1 MILTGPSGEA
11 IRSSSLASALK
22 CSRNRSIGSGSW
34 VKQVFV
40 PRTGMT
46 VDGWG
51 AQLSMS
57 TGVTNANDA
66 DGNYRTYRHG
76 VMVAVVTCDGVDV
89 WNATGTFTAWGN
101 FTKRLGIFS
110 GGSENIPGLPDTVF
124 SELSTS
130 LSVTSASDSDFVQV
144 YTEVASNEDRSLTYT
159 SVYTMTLSLGTT
171 LSALKD
177 DAEELYNKSPSLAS
191 LGPSAT
197 GVWVFSYDD
206 SDAIQA
212 GYFTYYVAEGQ
223 LDIALFFAGNVAL
236 DAGWMIDALGL
247 DYRHQTD
254 AISFAGARYW
264 MTGGAWYL
272 QKMIYNAH
280 GNTLSDTN
288 TDQSPM
294 SGQLLLEPDFTKS
307 DWRMHLGTAP

>member
-1 MILTGPSGEA
+1 M
-11 IRSSSLASALK
+11 
-22 CSRNRSIGSGSW
+22 
-34 VKQVFV
+34 
-40 PRTGMT
+40 
-46 VDGWG
+46 D
-51 AQLSMS
+51 

-76 VMVAVVTCDGVDV
+76 VKVTVRTCDGVDV
-89 WNATGTFTAWGN
+89 WNATGTWTAWGH

-110 GGSENIPGLPDTVF
+110 GGRENIPGLPNTVF
-124 SELSTS
+124 SFVSS
-130 LSVTSASDSDFVQV
+130 SSSVTSASDSDFVQV
-144 YTEVASNEDRSLTYT
+144 YTEVATNEDNSLTYT
-159 SVYTMTLSLGTT
+159 TVDTMTLSLGTT

-177 DAEELYNKSPSLAS
+177 DAEELYNKLPSLAS
-191 LGPSAT
+191 LGPSGT

-212 GYFTYYVAEGQ
+212 GYFTYYIGSG

-254 AISFAGARYW
+254 AVSFAGARYW

-272 QKMIYNAH
+272 QKMTYNAH
-280 GNTLSDTN
+280 GDTLSDTN

-307 DWRMHLGTAP
+307 GWRIYQGTAP